1 MTSVSRKSPA
11 NLRGQL
17 DYGFGNYEN
26 CLSPDPVVIDS
37 LTSECRIAFTALN
50 SHDDSESADDQD
62 EALSISSNEYHNRG
76 STYFQRSD
84 LPGRCSLEVLAL
96 SIFRFHTKS
105 AHFDPALSG
114 AEWWTQVVDSD
125 NDIGFHWDRDYGHE
139 QSTGENI
146 YPHLATVTYLTDK
159 GGPTVILNK
168 KGCST
173 SKADHS
179 GSADIVIISTPLL
192 GKHIKFDGR
201 LLHAAP
207 SNLISKRKT
216 ETVKSTRITFLVN
229 IWLNHF
235 PSQAVLFPK
244 DLIGRFSPML
254 SSAVLSHFEDS
265 VGDIMGKRI
274 PPNTSSRHRKHSQS
288 EQLLSNLKSIN
299 MSSMCASLPSI
310 SMSAEILLGTLDLHR
325 WRFVNGGQKYLVSIP
340 LSSSERL
347 RSLLSD
353 TSSISLT
360 YSGSGVCPTI
370 ESLEKNC
377 DTLDET
383 LMTRKRRRKFWRPL
397 HLSLI

>member
-1 MTSVSRKSPA
+1 MTSVSRRSPA
-11 NLRGQL
+11 NLRSQL
-17 DYGFGNYEN
+17 DNGFGNYEN
-26 CLSPDPVVIDS
+26 CLSHDPVVIDN
-37 LTSECRIAFTALN
+37 LTDDCRVAFTALSSN
-50 SHDDSESADDQD
+50 DDSESASDKD
-62 EALSISSNEYHNRG
+62 EMLSISSKQYHNRG

-96 SIFRFHTKS
+96 SIFRFHTKN
-105 AHFDPALSG
+105 AHFDPHLSG

-125 NDIGFHWDRDYGHE
+125 NDIGFHWDRDYGQE

-173 SKADHS
+173 SEANHS

-207 SNLISKRKT
+207 SNLILKRKT

-229 IWLNHF
+229 IWLNHI

-244 DLIGRFSPML
+244 DLIGRFSPL
-254 SSAVLSHFEDS
+254 QSCSVLSHFGDS
-265 VGDIMGKRI
+265 VCNLMERSV
-274 PPNTSSRHRKHSQS
+274 PPNTSCRHRKHSQS
-288 EQLLSNLKSIN
+288 ERLLLNSKSIN
-299 MSSMCASLPSI
+299 MSSMCASPPSI

-347 RSLLSD
+347 TSLLRD
-353 TSSISLT
+353 RSSISLT

-377 DTLDET
+377 DTLDES
-383 LMTRKRRRKFWRPL
+383 LMMRKRRRKLWRPF